1 MISIE
6 CLESGSVR
14 VLRVHGDLN
23 EEGVPDL
30 RLALMDCL
38 AQGRTNVVLN
48 VAGVAFVSYIG
59 VGVLVERLGQ
69 LQAAKG
75 DLKLACMSVYMRRL
89 LRLMGL
95 SHVFNT
101 YETEL
106 QAIQGC
112 TTKQAA
118 A

>member
-1 MISIE
+1 MLEIE
-6 CLESGSVR
+6 RLESGAVT
-14 VLRVHGDLN
+14 VLRVHGDVN
-23 EEGVPDL
+23 EEGVNTL
-30 RLALMDCL
+30 RLALMKCIEE
-38 AQGRTNVVLN
+38 GRNNVVLN
-48 VAGVAFVSYIG
+48 VAGVAFVSYMG

-75 DLKLACMSVYMRRL
+75 DLKLACLSVYMRRL

-95 SHVFNT
+95 SHVFNC
-101 YETEL
+101 YETEA

-112 TTKQAA
+112 AKQAA

>member
-6 CLESGSVR
+6 RLESGSVT
-14 VLRVHGDLN
+14 VLRAHGDVN
-23 EEGVPDL
+23 EEGVKVL
-30 RLALMDCL
+30 RLALMECI

-48 VAGVAFVSYIG
+48 VAGVAFVSYMG

-69 LQAAKG
+69 LQAVKG
-75 DLKLACMSVYMRRL
+75 DLKLACLSVYMRRL

-95 SHVFNT
+95 SHVFNC

-112 TTKQAA
+112 TKQAA